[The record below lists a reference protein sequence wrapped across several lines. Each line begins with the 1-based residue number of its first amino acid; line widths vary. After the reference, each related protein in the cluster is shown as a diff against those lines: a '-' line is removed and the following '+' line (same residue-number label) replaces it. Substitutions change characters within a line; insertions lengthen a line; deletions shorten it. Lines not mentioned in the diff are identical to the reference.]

1 MRNPVKP
8 RHTAVSNRFHSL
20 VSVVLIGVLA
30 VQPALLSAQT
40 ITQAGG
46 QIGSGSHVD
55 AAANGTPVLNI
66 GKPNSAG
73 VSHDIYTG
81 FKADDLILNNA
92 ATSTNTRLGGW
103 IEGNPNLRPGKE
115 ADVWIGE
122 VVGGNQ
128 TQLNGILEV
137 GGKTMDVV
145 LANEFGITCNGCGF
159 VNTGRTTLTTGKPVF
174 AGNGGLDGFDVRQGA
189 VIIGANGLNPESR
202 LAFADTS
209 RVDVIGRAAV
219 LYGKM
224 RAEEVGIVTGANKV
238 DYDWSYN
245 PETGQVTGVTEQSGV
260 GPAPALAVDV
270 AALGGMYANAIRM
283 VATEDGVGVR
293 MNGEMA
299 SSTDISLRADGQLSM
314 GAPSAGSTPLI
325 KARKNVKIRN
335 HGPLLLEGIIAS
347 ETGADVDIRTDQ
359 GDLVFTGE
367 VAGGA
372 VTLEAAGLSTIA
384 GALVARQSLRI
395 ASKTSDVVM
404 DQAARIAA
412 EATEVQAAKD
422 VILDATV
429 GVNNGFRITAG
440 DELRTGALSSLS
452 GANLTFRADQ
462 VTLAGIATGSTRL
475 AVEAFSG
482 ALENTGTLSGR
493 NIALTGPTVKN
504 TGTVLAFD
512 QAQVTTSVGAL
523 ENTGTLG
530 AGDDLNLSA
539 AMQLQ
544 NKGVLRGGKI
554 DFESVT
560 ALEFDATSTITGD
573 TLRFVAP
580 TIHNA
585 GTLAADNSLTLVSR
599 VGDLNNKGVLSG
611 DTVALVSKIDI
622 ENTGQIVGQTQA
634 QLSAEGTVLNAS
646 AGRISAR
653 GIALQGTT
661 VTNDGALSGTVIAGT
676 ATGVLRN
683 TGQIAASGLVK
694 LDAATLQ
701 QSGTIA
707 GLDVAFDAA
716 DIANDASG
724 DVQGTR
730 DVVLTAANTFTNGGQ
745 ILASEVL
752 NVTSGAGGFT
762 NAGTINGR
770 VLNIDTSGSVT
781 INAGGRLIG
790 QTSLD
795 LKAGALSAGG
805 TSSLKQLRSGGVL
818 RLKLLNQGLSVGQGD
833 QVVAGGNLYLDL
845 GGNLT
850 SQGLIQAAGDLV
862 LTSQGHLTN
871 NQGVF
876 KSGADMRLTAAGDIT
891 NISGLIEAD
900 GNMELSA
907 QNVVNRYVSAT
918 VANLDGSVGRMVGRH
933 TFMET
938 VCRDGDC
945 DLRPTSRDI
954 DQTVGMVGSFAAG
967 CPLASGQCSLSGA
980 PTLEGEGTVYWSVG
994 DDITTVGAT
1003 PNIVSGQNLQITG
1016 NVRNQAG
1023 VFSARGDVSVTASS
1037 LFNTSYRDTVRRAS
1051 ADYISRD
1058 RTCVDADF
1066 CGFANE
1072 REQRY
1077 SFEDFRDRGPAPG
1090 NTTLTGKIL
1099 GGGDVSIIATTSS
1112 SSGTIAAG
1120 SSQTLA
1126 PQITDLSAGGA
1137 NLPALQLTA
1146 DPGAVTIADLV
1157 AVPDVTLAGSVANLT
1172 VVQPQLSATPSIA
1185 TLIGKGQSTFD
1196 ETDPGFADYA
1206 SFLTAIYTSDLQL
1219 LQRQSDVVVQQEITS
1234 DPGPSFSFGDRTLGL
1249 QDLVDL
1255 YDGAAGVQVP
1265 ERLLLTPELLA
1276 LALQGNSAAQPEL
1289 APVSPRGPPSGN
1301 LSITAFSI
1309 IGSGG
1314 QFTANGGN
1322 VTLEALGPIS
1332 LSGTALDGIDIRIVA
1347 GTDFTGRGLLI
1358 NAVNDLSITAVQ
1370 GDVELLEIV
1379 EDYQTFARRGTGI
1392 ETGTRVTQTA
1402 LNVGGDLTIQSG
1414 RDTILSAVTAQIG
1427 GDTTLTA
1434 GRDLSILAAQE
1445 FFEEKGRSGSKRY
1458 EKTAVM
1464 SIVSDLN
1471 TSGGLIATAGR
1482 NATLVGAQIAAGRD
1496 TSITAGRDLVLAA
1509 AQDVEQGSSRSKKS
1523 GFLSS
1528 KTTTESYLN
1537 ITNRGVSITSG
1548 GDIALQADTGDLT
1561 TAGSRFNARG
1571 GDVAL
1576 TATQGD
1582 VLVGSYTDTRQRS
1595 KTVKK
1600 SILGGLLGGTDH
1612 KTRIDQIGSGTDALA
1627 ALDLSV
1633 VSGANTTLIGAQLEA
1648 GQRLSIRTGGDLSV
1662 QGALSST
1669 RKDRYSNN
1677 SGLVVSTTI
1686 TERSFREAVA
1696 LTSLLA
1702 GGALDLDVG
1711 GRTELV
1717 LYALEGTDAPRPED
1731 VYPQELLA
1739 LQGLSLLNQ
1748 ELADEYFYEKETTLS
1763 PAFKALVAVA
1773 LSSTGVGAQMGASL
1787 LGTVSPG
1794 AVSTAFTVNASGIVS
1809 VAQGSALGAAS
1820 TAFASSL
1827 ALDTLDAVVSGNF
1840 DVADILESAV
1850 FSGATAGLTSG
1861 INIEDLGIELGRSGG
1876 DIIAGFGSGQ
1886 FTIEGLLDSTLD
1898 GVITSGLSS
1907 AVYGTD
1913 FGEGLL
1919 SSVVTYVADGIAG
1932 GAIEEV
1938 ADVYGHDRSSLEKLV
1953 AKATIN
1959 CIAAEAKGASCGAG
1973 ALGSLVTELMTAQ
1986 AGKNGPLT
1994 GDDLTR
2000 LEQDIELVAA
2010 LAGYF
2015 ASGGEAVNVNAAV
2028 RAAELDVDNNWVWL
2042 VVRGG
2047 LFAWSVYEV
2056 AEAGVALDAMF
2067 DRMSADGTLSA
2078 AEAQELQE
2086 AAAAVGI
2093 TIAFEVTAGKVVEGL
2108 RIASIAGD
2116 FSVAVAKRLG
2126 LDKTLADLNAKFG
2139 LVGTS
2144 NRGADGFYDPQKW
2157 RQNYDDFYS
2166 GNVTSTTVP
2175 PYSAKNVQL
2184 AGQRHP
2190 ETGVV
2195 FDQRGFPIF
2204 DNYSAYDT
2212 RFTGVD
2218 FQNANYQTQ
2227 MRMATRDLRSQ
2238 ILANP
2243 QLRSQFNGAQ
2253 LSAIQSGNAKIPDF
2267 TWHHHQDQGRMQL
2280 VRENIHRRTGHIG
2293 GEAMSG
2299 GQ

>member
-1 MRNPVKP
+1 M
-8 RHTAVSNRFHSL
+8 A
-20 VSVVLIGVLA
+20 
-30 VQPALLSAQT
+30 T
-40 ITQAGG
+40 I
-46 QIGSGSHVD
+46 
-55 AAANGTPVLNI
+55 
-66 GKPNSAG
+66 
-73 VSHDIYTG
+73 
-81 FKADDLILNNA
+81 
-92 ATSTNTRLGGW
+92 
-103 IEGNPNLRPGKE
+103 
-115 ADVWIGE
+115 
-122 VVGGNQ
+122 
-128 TQLNGILEV
+128 
-137 GGKTMDVV
+137 
-145 LANEFGITCNGCGF
+145 
-159 VNTGRTTLTTGKPVF
+159 
-174 AGNGGLDGFDVRQGA
+174 
-189 VIIGANGLNPESR
+189 
-202 LAFADTS
+202 
-209 RVDVIGRAAV
+209 
-219 LYGKM
+219 
-224 RAEEVGIVTGANKV
+224 
-238 DYDWSYN
+238 
-245 PETGQVTGVTEQSGV
+245 
-260 GPAPALAVDV
+260 
-270 AALGGMYANAIRM
+270 
-283 VATEDGVGVR
+283 
-293 MNGEMA
+293 
-299 SSTDISLRADGQLSM
+299 
-314 GAPSAGSTPLI
+314 
-325 KARKNVKIRN
+325 
-335 HGPLLLEGIIAS
+335 
-347 ETGADVDIRTDQ
+347 
-359 GDLVFTGE
+359 
-367 VAGGA
+367 
-372 VTLEAAGLSTIA
+372 
-384 GALVARQSLRI
+384 
-395 ASKTSDVVM
+395 
-404 DQAARIAA
+404 
-412 EATEVQAAKD
+412 
-422 VILDATV
+422 
-429 GVNNGFRITAG
+429 
-440 DELRTGALSSLS
+440 
-452 GANLTFRADQ
+452 
-462 VTLAGIATGSTRL
+462 
-475 AVEAFSG
+475 
-482 ALENTGTLSGR
+482 
-493 NIALTGPTVKN
+493 
-504 TGTVLAFD
+504 
-512 QAQVTTSVGAL
+512 
-523 ENTGTLG
+523 
-530 AGDDLNLSA
+530 
-539 AMQLQ
+539 
-544 NKGVLRGGKI
+544 
-554 DFESVT
+554 
-560 ALEFDATSTITGD
+560 
-573 TLRFVAP
+573 
-580 TIHNA
+580 
-585 GTLAADNSLTLVSR
+585 
-599 VGDLNNKGVLSG
+599 
-611 DTVALVSKIDI
+611 
-622 ENTGQIVGQTQA
+622 
-634 QLSAEGTVLNAS
+634 
-646 AGRISAR
+646 
-653 GIALQGTT
+653 
-661 VTNDGALSGTVIAGT
+661 
-676 ATGVLRN
+676 
-683 TGQIAASGLVK
+683 
-694 LDAATLQ
+694 
-701 QSGTIA
+701 
-707 GLDVAFDAA
+707 
-716 DIANDASG
+716 
-724 DVQGTR
+724 
-730 DVVLTAANTFTNGGQ
+730 
-745 ILASEVL
+745 
-752 NVTSGAGGFT
+752 
-762 NAGTINGR
+762 
-770 VLNIDTSGSVT
+770 
-781 INAGGRLIG
+781 
-790 QTSLD
+790 
-795 LKAGALSAGG
+795 
-805 TSSLKQLRSGGVL
+805 
-818 RLKLLNQGLSVGQGD
+818 
-833 QVVAGGNLYLDL
+833 QVVAF
-845 GGNLT
+845 
-850 SQGLIQAAGDLV
+850 A
-862 LTSQGHLTN
+862 
-871 NQGVF
+871 
-876 KSGADMRLTAAGDIT
+876 
-891 NISGLIEAD
+891 
-900 GNMELSA
+900 
-907 QNVVNRYVSAT
+907 NVVSKKAQ
-918 VANLDGSVGRMVGRH
+918 L
-933 TFMET
+933 
-938 VCRDGDC
+938 
-945 DLRPTSRDI
+945 
-954 DQTVGMVGSFAAG
+954 AA
-967 CPLASGQCSLSGA
+967 C
-980 PTLEGEGTVYWSVG
+980 
-994 DDITTVGAT
+994 AT

-1051 ADYISRD
+1051 TDYISRD

-1077 SFEDFRDRGPAPG
+1077 TFEDFRDRGPAPG

-1172 VVQPQLSATPSIA
+1172 GVQPQVSATPSIA
-1185 TLIGKGQSTFD
+1185 TLIGQGQSTFD

-1219 LQRQSDVVVQQEITS
+1219 LQRQSNVVVQQEITS
-1234 DPGPSFSFGDRTLGL
+1234 DPGPSFSFGDRTLSL

-1265 ERLLLTPELLA
+1265 ERLLLTSELLT

-1358 NAVNDLSITAVQ
+1358 NAVNDLSMTAVQ

-1379 EDYQTFARRGTGI
+1379 EDHQTFARRGTGI

-1414 RDTILSAVTAQIG
+1414 RDTILSAVTAQVG

-1482 NATLVGAQIAAGRD
+1482 DATLVGAQIAAGRN

-1582 VLVGSYTDTRQRS
+1582 VLVSSYTDTRQRS

-1633 VSGANTTLIGAQLEA
+1633 VSGGNTTLIGAQLEA
-1648 GQRLSIRTGGDLSV
+1648 GQRLRIRTGGDLSV

-1932 GAIEEV
+1932 AAIEEV
-1938 ADVYGHDRSSLEKLV
+1938 SGPLGHDVFSVEKLA

-1959 CIAAEAKGASCGAG
+1959 CIAAETKGASCSAG
-1973 ALGSLVTELMTAQ
+1973 ALGSLVTEFAVSN
-1986 AGKNGPLT
+1986 GKMLGA
-1994 GDDLTR
+1994 DDLASYRKR
-2000 LEQDIELVAA
+2000 LELVAA
-2010 LAGYF
+2010 VAGYF
-2015 ASGGEAVNVNAAV
+2015 ASGGGPENVFATADAAL
-2028 RAAELDVDNNWVWL
+2028 LDYDNNFL
-2042 VVRGG
+2042 P
-2047 LFAWSVYEV
+2047 LII
-2056 AEAGVALDAMF
+2056 
-2067 DRMSADGTLSA
+2067 
-2078 AEAQELQE
+2078 
-2086 AAAAVGI
+2086 AAAV
-2093 TIAFEVTAGKVVEGL
+2093 AAYTAYEGGGNPVEGL
-2108 RIASIAGD
+2108 R
-2116 FSVAVAKRLG
+2116 VLG
-2126 LDKTLADLNAKFG
+2126 RGESALQVLAAQGFEETLAFSSREFPELTAATLEAAEAAGELANLGFSYVDEATGNT
-2139 LVGTS
+2139 VSGTW
-2144 NRGADGFYDPQKW
+2144 NEL
-2157 RQNYDDFYS
+2157 
-2166 GNVTSTTVP
+2166 P
-2175 PYSAKNVQL
+2175 P
-2184 AGQRHP
+2184 
-2190 ETGVV
+2190 E
-2195 FDQRGFPIF
+2195 
-2204 DNYSAYDT
+2204 
-2212 RFTGVD
+2212 
-2218 FQNANYQTQ
+2218 
-2227 MRMATRDLRSQ
+2227 TRDLIKGGAVFVS
-2238 ILANP
+2238 IVVPAGAGP
-2243 QLRSQFNGAQ
+2243 KIAAKLRVRATNRTVPRVDTSELISGIPPSRRGAGTYR
-2253 LSAIQSGNAKIPDF
+2253 LGNFDDHA
-2267 TWHHHQDQGRMQL
+2267 
-2280 VRENIHRRTGHIG
+2280 GHGLNARVTRG
-2293 GEAMSG
+2293 GELSLSIAANGSRTAELGSG
-2299 GQ
+2299 ADMFNSLMRRLDTDGVQVNSIRSEWVPGGRSTNYNQYVDGINSGLTPSQAAANTWTGQRAAEHGFTNITVNSTDGVVSFSFGRP